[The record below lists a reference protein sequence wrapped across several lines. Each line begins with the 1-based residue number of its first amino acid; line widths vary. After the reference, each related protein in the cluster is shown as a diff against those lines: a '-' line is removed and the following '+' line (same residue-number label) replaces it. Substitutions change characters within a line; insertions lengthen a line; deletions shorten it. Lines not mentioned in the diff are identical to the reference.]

1 MSVNNNRDINMTKLM
16 LIEVAQLM
24 LVDAVQL
31 LYKHQGVTILMFPH
45 HKVVLDISFLP
56 WDESGQLMSILI

>member
-1 MSVNNNRDINMTKLM
+1 M

-31 LYKHQGVTILMFPH
+31 LYKHQGVTILIFPH